1 MPRERKVTQHL
12 TVQGFVTVHSLR
24 DGIVWWELQ
33 EQKCQQRVCQ
43 HSDVVQTG
51 QAG

>member
-1 MPRERKVTQHL
+1 MKFSRHLDHFCVTMN
-12 TVQGFVTVHSLR
+12 SLW

-43 HSDVVQTG
+43 HTDVVQ
-51 QAG
+51 AGLAG